1 MPTDKLWGGTAGRP
15 VGGGDARCQPPAGDD
30 PSPPPRGHARAN
42 PDSSPVRVAPYETA
56 IACLL
61 TQPSITSAAKA
72 LGIHERTLRRW
83 MHSEPFRSA
92 YAEAR
97 QQVLVQTMAYLQRS
111 TVEAVEVLLETLR
124 DPDAPAG
131 ARVLAARTLLEYA
144 FKGADR
150 EGLLYR
156 QSWAE
161 ARGISEWAPSVHELR
176 PLPDAADEP

>member
-1 MPTDKLWGGTAGRP
+1 MPTNELWGGTAGRP
-15 VGGGDARCQPPAGDD
+15 TGRGDARCRPPAGDD
-30 PSPPPRGHARAN
+30 PGPPPRGHARAN
-42 PDSSPVRVAPYETA
+42 PDSNPVRVAPYESA

-92 YAEAR
+92 YGEAR
-97 QQVLVQTMAYLQRS
+97 QQVLVQTIAYLQRS